1 MTDKSITDRERLA
14 RLIAPTEWQFSV
26 GAAGSLLLAD
36 RILAALPEMGW
47 HKSSGVTL
55 KHDDQLTG
63 KGADIVREWRPRSD
77 AETTGGD

>member
-47 HKSSGVTL
+47 VKPVPRV
-55 KHDDQLTG
+55 DIRC
-63 KGADIVREWRPRSD
+63 ADCGMPFSPFHTCPVQVKP
-77 AETTGGD
+77 